1 LNQTARTWLAGIVV
15 LAVVAAGGCQK
26 NTSTEESIMELDQGK
41 LEVSGPFVHENLAVF
56 LIHSDQD
63 DDRDYITLDQG
74 LKDDVVKVSE
84 KKEAQVQEL
93 EIDNQSDKYLFLQE
107 GDRVSGGQQDRII
120 VTSLVVPPKSGK
132 MPLPSFCVEEGRW
145 HGQAVFG
152 LTANAALAPKE
163 VRQAS
168 KIAGQQ
174 AQVWDSVR
182 GIKRKAS
189 SADGVNA
196 PNSNTSLNET
206 LDSPQVKQLSDKCA
220 EALRGVLDGQPKA
233 VGVAVVINGA
243 IEEVNIYPNRQLLE
257 KLYPRLL
264 QSYALQA
271 TLTKD
276 KAKDAKEILID
287 DVRAFLTERQEQAK
301 AQTRDVNERNVLQVV
316 DESAKYQCQTVYDG
330 KVVHRQW
337 LSKEPSQAQAQPEMH
352 DPRPNEAP
360 AKK

>member
-1 LNQTARTWLAGIVV
+1 MNNTGKAWLTGIVV
-15 LAVVAAGGCQK
+15 VALVAAGGCQK
-26 NTSTEESIMELDQGK
+26 NPSTGEGIVELDQGK

-56 LIHSDQD
+56 LLHSDQN
-63 DDRDYITLDQG
+63 DDREYITLDQG
-74 LKDDVVKVSE
+74 LEEDVVKVSE
-84 KKEAQVQEL
+84 QKEAQVQEL

-107 GDRVSGGQQDRII
+107 GHRVSGGQQDRII

-132 MPLPSFCVEEGRW
+132 MPLPSFCVEQGRW
-145 HGQAVFG
+145 QGQAAFG
-152 LTANAALAPKE
+152 YTANAALAPKE
-163 VRQAS
+163 VRHAS

-174 AQVWDSVR
+174 AQVWESVR
-182 GIKRKAS
+182 GIKAKAN

-220 EALRGVLDGQPKA
+220 EALRGVLDEHPNA
-233 VGVAVVINGA
+233 VGVAIVINGS
-243 IEEVNIYPNRQLLE
+243 IEEVNIYPNRQLLG

-271 TLTKD
+271 ALTKD
-276 KAKDAKEILID
+276 KAKDAKELSID
-287 DVRAFLTERQEQAK
+287 GVRAFLTERQEQAK
-301 AQTRDVNERNVLQVV
+301 AQNRDVNERNVLQVREEAAMV
-316 DESAKYQCQTVYDG
+316 ECQTAYDG

-337 LSKEPSQAQAQPEMH
+337 LSKPEAPAPTDKEMQES
-352 DPRPNEAP
+352 RPNEAP